1 MKKKLDIRPDTSV
14 YSTYRRLSY
23 VPSTA
28 LAEFLDNSTQSFF
41 DNKSKLSINGKKA
54 RLNIFI
60 DYVESTDTL
69 TIRDNAYGMDYENFT
84 RAIILDRPPKNV
96 SPNSR
101 NEYGMGLKTAACWF
115 GNFWSVES
123 TQFGNKYKYKAELDI
138 DDLIAHKNR
147 EIEIDEDKCPA
158 DEHYTIIT
166 IKKLNQ
172 KIKGKR
178 SEKKIFDLLSS
189 TYREDLRSGEIE
201 IFYNGK
207 SLKFNEVA
215 PYVDENGTVWKDDIS
230 FSIEHNGQDLYVKG
244 FIAIRIP
251 GSLEHAGF
259 TLLRRNRVIIGGP
272 NKNYRHK
279 DVVGKQNLYG
289 FQRLYGELKM
299 DNWPV
304 TQAKDNFD
312 WETDDLEEK
321 FRDKLAQI
329 LKEKGYRAKAD
340 SIKVRE
346 KTNIE
351 DVGKALAGTIPEN
364 EHISDVSI
372 KIAGSNNHTFDLSE
386 NFSLE
391 NDDANDESI
400 GIGVDIEGNQ
410 DLIIDLKHDGIPY
423 TFKLIFDDELHPLGW
438 ANFEEDPETKE
449 KSVIIFTQHPFFSPW
464 ISKKDFLV
472 VLAKFA
478 VALYMAEIE
487 SYDTAEDGKISPS
500 DIRIGM
506 GKILEELTIGE
517 KEHE

>member
-41 DNKSKLSINGKKA
+41 DNKEKLSTNGKNAK
-54 RLNIFI
+54 LNIFI
-60 DYVESTDTL
+60 DYVEATDTI

-147 EIEIDEDKCPA
+147 EIEIDEDEC
-158 DEHYTIIT
+158 DVNEHYTIVT

-189 TYREDLRSGEIE
+189 TYREDLRSGDIE
-201 IFYNGK
+201 IYYNGTP
-207 SLKFNEVA
+207 LQFEEVS

-230 FSIEHNGQDLYVKG
+230 FSIEHKGKPLDVKG

-279 DVVGKQNLYG
+279 DIVGNQNSFEY
-289 FQRLYGELKM
+289 QRLFGELKM

-312 WETDDLEEK
+312 WETEDLEEK
-321 FRDKLAQI
+321 FREKLAEI
-329 LKEKGYRAKAD
+329 VRAKGYRTKAA

-351 DVGKALAGTIPEN
+351 EVGKALAGTIPSN
-364 EHISDVSI
+364 EHISDVSVEI
-372 KIAGSNNHTFDLSE
+372 TGPKNQAVTPSDDFK
-386 NFSLE
+386 LE
-391 NDDANDESI
+391 NEEITEGST

-410 DLIIDLKHDGIPY
+410 DLLIKLKHDGIPY
-423 TFKLIFDDELHPLGW
+423 TFRLIYDDELHPLGW
-438 ANFEEDPETKE
+438 ANFDDDPETKE
-449 KSVIIFTQHPFFSPW
+449 KSVTIYTQHPFFYPW
-464 ISKKDFLV
+464 INRKDFLV

-478 VALYMAEIE
+478 VALYIAEIE

-500 DIRIGM
+500 DIRIAM
-506 GKILEELTIGE
+506 GKILEELTTGE
-517 KEHE
+517 KDHE

>member
-1 MKKKLDIRPDTSV
+1 M
-14 YSTYRRLSY
+14 
-23 VPSTA
+23 
-28 LAEFLDNSTQSFF
+28 
-41 DNKSKLSINGKKA
+41 
-54 RLNIFI
+54 
-60 DYVESTDTL
+60 
-69 TIRDNAYGMDYENFT
+69 
-84 RAIILDRPPKNV
+84 
-96 SPNSR
+96 
-101 NEYGMGLKTAACWF
+101 
-115 GNFWSVES
+115 
-123 TQFGNKYKYKAELDI
+123 
-138 DDLIAHKNR
+138 
-147 EIEIDEDKCPA
+147 
-158 DEHYTIIT
+158 
-166 IKKLNQ
+166 
-172 KIKGKR
+172 
-178 SEKKIFDLLSS
+178 
-189 TYREDLRSGEIE
+189 
-201 IFYNGK
+201 
-207 SLKFNEVA
+207 
-215 PYVDENGTVWKDDIS
+215 
-230 FSIEHNGQDLYVKG
+230 
-244 FIAIRIP
+244 
-251 GSLEHAGF
+251 
-259 TLLRRNRVIIGGP
+259 LRRNRVIIGGP

-279 DVVGKQNLYG
+279 DVVGNQNLYG

>member
-23 VPSTA
+23 IPSTA

-41 DNKSKLSINGKKA
+41 DNKEKLALKNKKA
-54 RLNIFI
+54 NLEIRI
-60 DYVESTDTL
+60 DYNELSDTI
-69 TIRDNAYGMDYENFT
+69 TIKDNAFGMDYENFT

-115 GNFWSVES
+115 GNYWSVES
-123 TQFGNKYKYKAELDI
+123 SQLGSKFKYKAEIDI
-138 DDLIAHKNR
+138 EKLTKFKNK
-147 EIEIDEDKCPA
+147 EIEIDEDEC
-158 DEHYTIIT
+158 ERNSHYTIIT

-172 KIKGKR
+172 KIKGKK

-189 TYREDLRSGEIE
+189 TYRQDLRSGDIE
-201 IFYNGK
+201 IYYNGIK
-207 SLKFNEVA
+207 LAFQEVD
-215 PYVDENGTVWKDDIS
+215 PYVDENGKVWKDDIS
-230 FSIEHNGQDLYVKG
+230 FSVEHNGTNLNVDG

-251 GSLEHAGF
+251 ASLEHAGF

-279 DVVGKQNLYG
+279 DVVGPQNLYG

-321 FRDKLAQI
+321 FREKLALI

-346 KTNIE
+346 KTNIKE
-351 DVGKALAGTIPEN
+351 IGKALAGTIPQN
-364 EHISDVSI
+364 DHISDVSVE
-372 KIAGSNNHTFDLSE
+372 IASPSKHTVINPEDNS
-386 NFSLE
+386 SLE
-391 NDDANDESI
+391 EDDVRIEGST
-400 GIGVDIEGNQ
+400 GIGVEIEDNQ
-410 DLIIDLKHDGIPY
+410 DLIIKFKHDENPY
-423 TFKLIFDDELHPLGW
+423 VFRIIFDDENHPCGW
-438 ANFEEDPETKE
+438 AKFGSNDDTSER
-449 KSVIIFTQHPFFSPW
+449 SVTIYTQHPFFSPF

-478 VALYMAEIE
+478 VALFMAEIE
-487 SYDTAEDGKISPS
+487 SYDTATDGKISPS

-506 GKILEELTIGE
+506 GKILEELTISE
-517 KEHE
+517 E

>member
-41 DNKSKLSINGKKA
+41 DNKEKLSKKKKTA
-54 RLNIFI
+54 HLIIHI
-60 DYVESTDTL
+60 DYNEALDTI
-69 TIRDNAYGMDYENFT
+69 TIRDNAFGMDYENFT

-115 GNFWSVES
+115 GNYWSVES

-138 DDLIAHKNR
+138 DELIKYKNK
-147 EIEIDEDKCPA
+147 EIEIDEEVCEN
-158 DEHYTIIT
+158 DEHYTIVT

-172 KIKGKR
+172 KIKGKK
-178 SEKKIFDLLSS
+178 SEKKIFELLSS
-189 TYREDLRSGEIE
+189 TYREDLRSGDIE
-201 IFYNGK
+201 IFYNGVEL
-207 SLKFNEVA
+207 SFQEID
-215 PYVDENGTVWKDDIS
+215 PYIDEDGKTWKDEIS
-230 FSIEHNGQDLYVKG
+230 FYIDHNGKKLEVTG

-272 NKNYRHK
+272 NRNYRHK
-279 DVVGKQNLYG
+279 DIVGNQNSFEY
-289 FQRLYGELKM
+289 QRLYGELKM

-312 WETDDLEEK
+312 WETEDLEEK
-321 FRDKLAQI
+321 FREKLAEI
-329 LKEKGYRAKAD
+329 VKEKGYRAKAA

-351 DVGKALAGTIPEN
+351 DVGKALAGTIPQN
-364 EHISDVSI
+364 EHISEVSVEI
-372 KIAGSNNHTFDLSE
+372 IGTTNQKIEADDLFSEENNQTEEGST
-386 NFSLE
+386 
-391 NDDANDESI
+391 

-410 DLIIDLKHDGIPY
+410 DLLIKFKHDGTPY
-423 TFKLIFDDELHPLGW
+423 VFRIIYDDENHPCGW
-438 ANFEEDPETKE
+438 AQFNSDPNEY
-449 KSVIIFTQHPFFSPW
+449 SVTIYTQHPFFYPF
-464 ISKKDFLV
+464 INKKDFLV

-478 VALYMAEIE
+478 VALFIAEIE
-487 SYDTAEDGKISPS
+487 SYDTATNGKISPS
-500 DIRIGM
+500 EIRIGM
-506 GKILEELTIGE
+506 GRILEELTASE
-517 KEHE
+517 DN